1 MADNNKKIEKDQLTG
16 VDTTGHEW
24 DGLKELNNPLPRWWL
39 WVFYVTIVWS
49 IWYWVVYPAWP
60 TLTGHTAGNKGW
72 SQYKEMAEAQDEV
85 ALRKQAFLQ
94 KMEGKSLAEIKEDP
108 ETYKFAVTGGKI
120 AFKNHCATCHGSGAA
135 GVKGYPN
142 LNDDD
147 WLWGGSLDE
156 IYTTIK
162 YGIRAEHDETH
173 YSEMSA
179 FGRDELLDRAQ
190 IEDVAD
196 YVLSLSGKAEA
207 TETGAALFAENCAS
221 CHAEDGTGDRTVGA
235 PNIADAIWL
244 YGDAREDVIETITN
258 ARYGVMP
265 NWDTRLDE
273 DTIKQLT
280 IYVHSLGGGE

>member
-162 YGIRAEHDETH
+162 YGIRAEHDDTR